1 MKEDILPLGGLWIQR
16 FQNVCPQPRTF
27 IFQLLSHN
35 FLPRTHDHYQHVQM
49 CVWVVEK
56 VFQKSHA
63 NFNTSIKKYLIKIDK
78 PIHYSIKKNPNFMT
92 LFATSTTFLQ

>member
-1 MKEDILPLGGLWIQR
+1 
-16 FQNVCPQPRTF
+16 
-27 IFQLLSHN
+27 
-35 FLPRTHDHYQHVQM
+35 M